1 MGIFVRIRNA
11 KEERAL
17 RPAAREG
24 RAKALEAV
32 GLARREN
39 LTIRTAARRTG
50 VSIGT
55 VRKYASPALTTDAF
69 GRLVATGADR
79 LYRRVKV
86 IGPEGDVFV
95 NTRGSRRASTVGEYW
110 NAVRHYLSTGD
121 EGPLERFRG
130 RRVAGVEL
138 ETEPDVIDEL
148 SRRGEVSFEDLYEL
162 AA

>member
-1 MGIFVRIRNA
+1 MASFVRIRNA

-17 RPAAREG
+17 RSAAREG
-24 RAKALEAV
+24 RARALEAV

-39 LTIRTAARRTG
+39 LTIRTAARRIG
-50 VSIGT
+50 VGVGT

-69 GRLVATGADR
+69 GRLVATDADR
-79 LYRRVKV
+79 LYRRVQV

-95 NTRGSRRASTVGEYW
+95 STRGSRRASTVGEYW

-121 EGPLERFRG
+121 ESGLARFAGVRI
-130 RRVAGVEL
+130 AGVEL
-138 ETEPDVIDEL
+138 ETDPDVIDEL
-148 SRRGEVSFEDLYEL
+148 ARRGDVSFEDLYEM